1 MDLAAGLLEAGAVR
15 LSPRSPFTWASGL
28 KSPIYCDNRQL
39 LGFPELRPASR
50 RPWPQRAALA
60 QPTLIAGTST
70 AGIPWAALVA
80 DQLGLPMAYVRPEP
94 KNHGMGRQVEGPSGA
109 GHRVVLIEDLIS
121 TGGSSIR
128 CVEALRQEGA
138 EVLEVLALFSYG
150 LPQAEAAFLAAAV
163 PLGVLATFEELA
175 ARAGTQGILDPAD
188 LASLA
193 RMAAPTPRPGAR
205 RSEVGDSHEAL
216 HPHRRRRHHRTV
228 RRRPGPQVPPAPGG
242 LRHAG

>member
-1 MDLAAGLLEAGAVR
+1 MNPVDLATGLLDAGAVR
-15 LSPRSPFTWASGL
+15 LAPRTPFTWASGL

-39 LGFPELRPASR
+39 LGFPELRSGIKAALAE
-50 RPWPQRAALA
+50 RAALA
-60 QPTLIAGTST
+60 RPSLIAGTST

-94 KNHGMGRQVEGPSGA
+94 KSHGMGRQVEGPSGA

-150 LPQAEAAFLAAAV
+150 LPRAEAAFQAAGV
-163 PLGVLATFEELA
+163 PLGVLATFADLA
-175 ARAGTQGILDPAD
+175 ARAEENGILDPD
-188 LASLA
+188 DMASLA
-193 RMAAPTPRPGAR
+193 EWRADTAAWSR
-205 RSEVGDSHEAL
+205 RFE
-216 HPHRRRRHHRTV
+216 
-228 RRRPGPQVPPAPGG
+228 
-242 LRHAG
+242 

>member
-1 MDLAAGLLEAGAVR
+1 MTPGDLAGGLLEAGAVR

-39 LGFPELRPASR
+39 LGFPDLRSGIKAALCA
-50 RPWPQRAALA
+50 RAALA
-60 QPTLIAGTST
+60 HPTLIAGTST
-70 AGIPWAALVA
+70 AGIPWAAMVA

-150 LPQAEAAFLAAAV
+150 LPRAEAAFQAAAV
-163 PLGVLATFEELA
+163 PLAVLATFDDLA
-175 ARAGTQGILDPAD
+175 ARAGSQGILDPAD

-193 RMAAPTPRPGAR
+193 EWRADTAAWSR
-205 RSEVGDSHEAL
+205 RFE
-216 HPHRRRRHHRTV
+216 
-228 RRRPGPQVPPAPGG
+228 
-242 LRHAG
+242 